1 MARNERQMLLPK
13 ARRRLDTGSEVVD
26 IEMHYV
32 IFAVFLREFPQ
43 KMLPNVLSHLTH
55 LEVLLEFPDTLKST
69 GGLY

>member
-32 IFAVFLREFPQ
+32 IFAVF
-43 KMLPNVLSHLTH
+43 
-55 LEVLLEFPDTLKST
+55 
-69 GGLY
+69 

>member
-32 IFAVFLREFPQ
+32 IFCCFIARISSKNAPKCSEPFDPFRSVVGISRH
-43 KMLPNVLSHLTH
+43 S
-55 LEVLLEFPDTLKST
+55 
-69 GGLY
+69 